1 MLKFTSC
8 LLLAVVLS
16 TSSVLARTK
25 VIYGADNRV
34 EVADSLNLQFQDYA
48 QSTAAMIEKSKLIKK
63 EDRLTLAT
71 GTLQEEFNVCTTE
84 RFYDQPAAAYCSG
97 FLVAP
102 DLLVTAG
109 HCVIPASVGGNQC
122 ERFSWVFDYRSDVLD
137 LEDMDASKIYN
148 CAEVLHHELNSEK
161 RSDFA
166 LIRLDRPVSDRPY
179 LNFRKEGKVELGTE
193 LVVIGH
199 PSGLPTKIADGAT
212 VKGNT
217 NEQFFVSDLDTYG
230 GNSGSAVINSAT
242 GEVEGIL
249 VRGATDYVRTQ
260 EGCLVSNKCSQI
272 TPFGCGGESV
282 SRITLV
288 DILSHLETNP
298 EK

>member
-8 LLLAVVLS
+8 LMLVAALS
-16 TSSVLARTK
+16 TTSAYARTK

-34 EVADSLNLQFQDYA
+34 DVADSVNFQFQDYA
-48 QSTAAMIEKSKLIKK
+48 QSTAAMIEKSKLVKK
-63 EDRLTLAT
+63 EDRLTLST

-109 HCVIPASVGGNQC
+109 HCVIPAAMGGDQC

-137 LEDMDASKIYN
+137 LENMDDSKIYN
-148 CAEVLHHELNSEK
+148 CAEVLHHELDSEK

-166 LIRLDRPVSDRPY
+166 LIRLDRPVSDRPF
-179 LNFRKEGKVELGTE
+179 LNFRKEGKVETGSE

-199 PSGLPTKIADGAT
+199 PSGLPTKISDGAT
-212 VKGNT
+212 VQDNSS
-217 NEQFFVSDLDTYG
+217 EQFFTSDLDTYG
-230 GNSGSAVINSAT
+230 GNSGSAVINVST

-260 EGCLVSNKCSQI
+260 EGCIVSNRCSSI
-272 TPFGCGGESV
+272 SPFGCGGEGV

-288 DILSHLETNP
+288 DILSHLQTNP